1 MERFRG
7 AIVVSLV
14 LGFAQAAWADG
25 AGYDDLLR
33 RLPDSTN
40 ILVVANAE
48 GLREALGMPPGT
60 ALLSSETNLPIAAKR
75 FVMGAHVDMSDRRH
89 VWSIGLAELTRD
101 ISIQDIAK
109 AEGEKVDQ
117 VVGYGVVPSLRNA
130 YFIDLEKGLLAV
142 GTPADRQQLK
152 RWLTFQK
159 SNRVAALSPYLA
171 GAVKSQESALMFMAA
186 DLTDSLDPAAIHRGL
201 NGSKVLAERKKIKY
215 DEVGKCLVDMKGVT
229 FTIQPG
235 SPLTGELTVDFDC
248 NTLPVRNFAKALM
261 LEILEHAGLY
271 LKDFED
277 WKPRIKERSI
287 GLYGSLSLNGLRKI
301 GTLIKTPAPAP
312 EAANMQTY
320 QSLDPNQRAAMS
332 SQRYFKSVTKILA
345 DLKDDKTRNV
355 KALGGWYDKYAEQI
369 SKLPI
374 LDVDPALIQ
383 YGSAMSENL
392 RAMGASLKGIS
403 LQSGYLQ
410 MQKTEGQI
418 YQAPSYTGNYNAWGP
433 YGGYY
438 GGWGAN
444 LANNAALYR
453 SGTAGGVTTVS
464 NYDQIYMQQDQLVRQ
479 GEAARIE
486 LWQRID
492 NETDKMR
499 KDMTLKYNT
508 EF

>member
-1 MERFRG
+1 
-7 AIVVSLV
+7 
-14 LGFAQAAWADG
+14 
-25 AGYDDLLR
+25 
-33 RLPDSTN
+33 
-40 ILVVANAE
+40 
-48 GLREALGMPPGT
+48 
-60 ALLSSETNLPIAAKR
+60 
-75 FVMGAHVDMSDRRH
+75 
-89 VWSIGLAELTRD
+89 
-101 ISIQDIAK
+101 
-109 AEGEKVDQ
+109 
-117 VVGYGVVPSLRNA
+117 VPSPRNA
-130 YFIDLEKGLLAV
+130 YFIDLDKGLLAV

-159 SNRVAALSPYLA
+159 SNRVAALSPYLVQA
-171 GAVKSQESALMFMAA
+171 LKSQGSALMLMAA
-186 DLTDSLDPAAIHRGL
+186 DMTDSLDPAAIHRGL

-229 FTIQPG
+229 FTIHPG
-235 SPLTGELTVDFDC
+235 SPLAGELTVDFDC

-261 LEILEHAGLY
+261 LEILQHAGLY
-271 LKDFED
+271 LNDFED

-287 GLYGSLSLNGLRKI
+287 GLYGPLSLNGLRKI

-355 KALGGWYDKYAEQI
+355 KALGGWYDQYAEQI

-374 LDVDPALIQ
+374 LDVDLTLIQ
-383 YGSAMSENL
+383 YGSTMSENL

-410 MQKTEGQI
+410 QQKTEGQI

-464 NYDQIYMQQDQLVRQ
+464 NYDQVYMMQDKLVRE

-486 LWQRID
+486 LWKRID
-492 NETDKMR
+492 NETAAMR
-499 KDMTLKYNT
+499 KQMTLKYMT